1 MMTLRQFELLN
12 DTIRDTQFSGVI
24 RIKKGNTTVF
34 DSASGYASKS
44 YRVPNTMKT
53 RFANASVTKMFTA
66 TVFLMLVEKGFLNLD
81 QLVAEYLDLE
91 DSELSSDMTA
101 RHLLTHTSGV
111 AEYFDNSDPNGF
123 ENLWLQLPNPYID
136 SLAKMLPLFIDEPP
150 TGLPG
155 HGFDY
160 SGSGFILLGLMIE
173 KATGLD
179 YYTAMRQLLFEPAF
193 MGETDFIP
201 LQNVVDHVAEGY
213 IPMKDEH
220 NRILGWTRNI
230 YSVPTF
236 GLSDGGAFSTA
247 KDLIKFMK
255 ALRAGQIISDRT
267 FLEMIAP
274 QVQVSEN
281 VQYGFGMWLEFNE
294 GKLFK
299 YGHTGEDPGVSAS
312 VYYYPAFDVDV
323 VVLGNHS
330 FSTSAIIKEIEKC
343 LRIDIA

>member
-1 MMTLRQFELLN
+1 MTLRQFELLK

-34 DSASGYASKS
+34 DSASGYASKP
-44 YRVPNTMKT
+44 YGVPNTMKT

-66 TVFLMLVEKGFLNLD
+66 TVFLMLVEKGLLSLD
-81 QLVAEYLDLE
+81 EPVAAYLDLE
-91 DSELSSDMTA
+91 DSELSDDMTA

-111 AEYFDNSDPNGF
+111 QEYFDNSDPNGF

-136 SLAKMLPLFIDEPP
+136 TLAKMLPLFIDEPP
-150 TGLPG
+150 TSPPG
-155 HGFDY
+155 HHFDY
-160 SGSGFILLGLMIE
+160 CGSGFILLGLMIE

-179 YYTAMRQLLFEPAF
+179 YYSAMRQMLFEPAF
-193 MGETDFIP
+193 MCETDFIP
-201 LQNVVDHVAEGY
+201 LQNVVAHVAEGY
-213 IPMKDEH
+213 IPVKDEY

-255 ALRAGQIISDRT
+255 ALRAGQLLSEKA
-267 FLEMIAP
+267 FLEMISP

-281 VQYGFGMWLEFNE
+281 FHYGYGIWLESHE
-294 GKLFK
+294 GKLYK

-312 VYYYPAFDVDV
+312 VYYYPAYDVDV

-330 FSTSAIIKEIEKC
+330 FSTSAIVKEIEKC